1 MRILLIEDERD
12 IASFIVNGLRAER
25 FAVDWADNAEKG
37 LAWVKLNSYDLGIF
51 DVKLPKMGGIEA
63 CQRLRE
69 RGRGFPIIIL
79 SVMSDAVTKVEALNL
94 GADDYLQKP
103 FFMVELVARVRALL
117 RRGKRVEEPV
127 IKLADMVI
135 DTVKHAAMRAGKPL
149 TLNRKE
155 FNLLEYFMRNPGA
168 TLTRAMIM
176 EHVWDANA
184 DPFTNTVDVHVRFLR
199 QKVDSGHRQKLIKT
213 VHGYGYK
220 FEIAGRGVEPRKKKQ
235 NSSSS

>member
-1 MRILLIEDERD
+1 MRILLIEDEWE
-12 IASFIVNGLRAER
+12 IASFVVNGLRTEH

-51 DVKLPKMGGIEA
+51 DVKLPKIGGIEA
-63 CQRLRE
+63 CRMLRE
-69 RGRGFPIIIL
+69 RGWNFPIIIL
-79 SVMSDAVTKVEALNL
+79 SVMNDAATKVEALNS

-103 FFMVELVARVRALL
+103 FFMAELVARVRALL
-117 RRGKRVEEPV
+117 RRGKKTDEPV
-127 IKLADMVI
+127 IKLADMVM
-135 DTVKHAAMRAGKPL
+135 DTVKHTAARGGKL
-149 TLNRKE
+149 LELNRKE
-155 FNLLEYFMRNPGA
+155 FSLLEYFMQNPGV

-199 QKVDSGHRQKLIKT
+199 QKIDSGHRQKLIKT

-220 FEIAGRGVEPRKKKQ
+220 FEVAGGKVEAKKKK
-235 NSSSS
+235 